1 MMTFHPEIQP
11 DVHRMRLRNSFWF
24 LWGQQDIDAP
34 RAVVECMRDAMQRAL
49 SEHLGPEGRELKRC
63 VHLATDIDGLWYLRP
78 EIMSAIARRQGE
90 ARAQE
95 CLAELTELFQ
105 GLHPGAVSSRFPMP

>member
-1 MMTFHPEIQP
+1 
-11 DVHRMRLRNSFWF
+11 MRLRNSFWF

-34 RAVVECMRDAMQRAL
+34 EAVVECLRDAMQRAL
-49 SEHLGPEGRELKRC
+49 SEHLGPEGRELRRY

-90 ARAQE
+90 ARAQA
-95 CLAELTELFQ
+95 CLAELTELFRDH
-105 GLHPGAVSSRFPMP
+105 HPGVATSRFGPL